1 MAAGPRYDVRRPDE
15 SAWVRRAQGGD
26 RDAFAA
32 LVDLYWERVRRWLYG
47 LTRHAAV
54 AEDLTQDA
62 FVKAWTSLPE
72 LADVAS
78 FRAWLFRIARNCLL
92 DSRRGPRAAPTP
104 PLSEAIMTSR
114 EPEPSAV
121 VLEREAEQAFRDAC
135 DRLPPSFREAYLL
148 WTQEELSYA
157 EIAQAVGATE
167 VTARWRVCKAR
178 QLLLKELE
186 PFLDA
191 PP

>member
-1 MAAGPRYDVRRPDE
+1 NGP
-15 SAWVRRAQGGD
+15 
-26 RDAFAA
+26 
-32 LVDLYWERVRRWLYG
+32 L
-47 LTRHAAV
+47 

-62 FVKAWTSLPE
+62 FVKAWTA
-72 LADVAS
+72 LADLGGDDS

-92 DSRRGPRAAPTP
+92 DSRRGPRGAPSL
-104 PLSEAIMTSR
+104 PLSEAVTSR
-114 EPEPSAV
+114 EPGPSAAAGHQ
-121 VLEREAEQAFRDAC
+121 EAGEAFRGAC
-135 DRLPPSFREAYLL
+135 DRLPPAYREAYLL
-148 WTQEELSYA
+148 WTQEELPYA
-157 EIAQAVGATE
+157 EIAEALGTTE